1 MENFKTYNEFK
12 DQYNSL
18 KSDNASIGEIDMFF
32 AEQKAGLENEIIES
46 MVSILE
52 LPESYSSLITPN
64 SNYILEPIAA
74 ELAQY
79 VMKYNPYANKMTEKN
94 IDPKNKDKKIISPT
108 RVLETLYN
116 VYKHESNIVG
126 KRTLGLGAI
135 ENTFNV
141 IFNTLGAYMPN
152 EYKHIVGKT
161 VEDRTAHLFLR
172 HHKMKVDGK
181 DHISLSNILDVDN
194 EHKVADILAQLIN
207 GWVDVEKDPW
217 IFFIQGNYE
226 TAPTLMYLLKTGV
239 PVKEAIY
246 FVSNPLVVE
255 YIKEKT
261 LAKSTYA
268 EVLGKKADYPS
279 AVSSEAAS
287 RIIAKYFDRNE
298 LASKAKSKVIYDT
311 GVELAEEY
319 LSDRKEQAFTERE
332 MLSLIENFSKNN
344 GKLTAEEGDLAK
356 AMFLHFLEIEQQI
369 TGLTALKLSSNPD
382 TSTKTTGS
390 EIELSEAA
398 IDELSNETKIPKE
411 LLTKMLNDSIISS
424 FFNGPMSLAV
434 IRPLF
439 KLRYNKY
446 ISDYIIENSQ
456 IFRKTSN
463 KLLGERK
470 IDTFITMFRNDIISM
485 IFQNA
490 IRKYKIKDSYMSY
503 TIKKEIPT
511 ALASELKSRGAFVKA
526 NKDGTKFMYIDEQTL
541 KEEFESEAWVRG
553 SEEDNSYENR
563 NMYSLDPR
571 TFMENGKLNFEL
583 YTRFVVEREFLRS
596 EYPITEMVNKSWF
609 RKEGLDLYEANPD
622 VDGGTLGRFIYE
634 RYITNKAL
642 DNVYNFYHLF
652 IDKDNAL
659 ASRYNNFLVDHKDN
673 LLNSYDILNVL
684 KLDSDKTKTV
694 FNVYL
699 ADKDMNTDKANV
711 YTQNLRNLADR
722 SVMKV
727 ADKDENDRIS
737 DMFALMS
744 NFAFLQTGLNKSK
757 LSYTNVVDFTN
768 FLDVMKSESESF
780 TTALALDGNNIL
792 DQFFEKFVSV
802 NSRKNIN
809 KGRFKD
815 YLMDIDFETFKNVI
829 PDTQSTERKT
839 YSGKVTSLQPNQ
851 IFVFGSNPLG
861 INGNPSKGTG
871 GAALVA
877 YRIAGVKQGEKMDNR
892 LSDSGKAWGITT
904 VTGPGKKKSKTPQ
917 EIIEGVKKLYEY
929 AKENPTKEFLV
940 SDYSG
945 TNLNGY
951 TGQEMADMFNAAGP
965 IPSNIVFNEN
975 FDKYITQPT
984 ETRIAQPTETED
996 TPFEL
1001 KETDRTNVFQ
1011 YQDQLGDKDFYKKLV
1026 DANQTVVFVRN
1037 NVNETYSNK
1046 KKNFGGQQELDK
1058 FAGNMT
1064 MNITTSLTKLGDNF
1078 QNLPKQA
1085 YAEVMRL
1092 WEEEIAHIQS
1102 INDGQTKFT
1111 PIAFPETGFGDP
1123 ALMPQELFVYL
1134 STRLFDAFGY
1144 VNPGSA
1150 MYNEMQKRT
1159 EIAEGLTDQ
1168 EILDQLGLEEDPFK
1182 CE

>member
-1 MENFKTYNEFK
+1 MEFAEVYHFLPPQAGNIIIPPAEIVAKSGADFDIDKLTLFMTNLDENGKIKKANYKTYNEFK

-18 KSDNASIGEIDMFF
+18 KSDNASIGEMDMFF

-94 IDPKNKDKKIISPT
+94 IDPKDKDKKIISPT

-344 GKLTAEEGDLAK
+344 GKLTTEEGDLAK

-659 ASRYNNFLVDHKDN
+659 AARYNNFLVDNKDN

-802 NSRKNIN
+802 NSRRNIN

-829 PDTQSTERKT
+829 PVDR
-839 YSGKVTSLQPNQ
+839 
-851 IFVFGSNPLG
+851 
-861 INGNPSKGTG
+861 
-871 GAALVA
+871 
-877 YRIAGVKQGEKMDNR
+877 
-892 LSDSGKAWGITT
+892 
-904 VTGPGKKKSKTPQ
+904 
-917 EIIEGVKKLYEY
+917 
-929 AKENPTKEFLV
+929 
-940 SDYSG
+940 
-945 TNLNGY
+945 
-951 TGQEMADMFNAAGP
+951 P
-965 IPSNIVFNEN
+965 I
-975 FDKYITQPT
+975 
-984 ETRIAQPTETED
+984 ETED

-1011 YQDQLGDKDFYKKLV
+1011 YQDQLGNKDFYEKLV

-1085 YAEVMRL
+1085 YTEVMRL

>member
-1 MENFKTYNEFK
+1 
-12 DQYNSL
+12 
-18 KSDNASIGEIDMFF
+18 
-32 AEQKAGLENEIIES
+32 
-46 MVSILE
+46 
-52 LPESYSSLITPN
+52 
-64 SNYILEPIAA
+64 
-74 ELAQY
+74 
-79 VMKYNPYANKMTEKN
+79 
-94 IDPKNKDKKIISPT
+94 
-108 RVLETLYN
+108 LYN
-116 VYKHESNIVG
+116 IYKHESNIVG

-141 IFNTLGAYMPN
+141 IFNSLGAYMPN

-161 VEDRTAHLFLR
+161 VEDRSAHLFLR

-344 GKLTAEEGDLAK
+344 GKLTTKEGDLAK

-596 EYPITEMVNKSWF
+596 EYPIAEMVNKSWF

-652 IDKDNAL
+652 MDKDNAL
-659 ASRYNNFLVDHKDN
+659 ASRYNNFLVEHKDN

-792 DQFFEKFVSV
+792 DQFFKKFVSV
-802 NSRKNIN
+802 NSRRNIN

-829 PDTQSTERKT
+829 PATQSSTQPTEEDFGFIGFKLSVDKKGKDQGKASLANHFIGYGAKGTST
-839 YSGKVTSLQPNQ
+839 YQYEQDAKKAGILTNYDGILDEFT
-851 IFVFGSNPLG
+851 IAFVSV
-861 INGNPSKGTG
+861 NGNNKATEKAIFETIENAREVLENGGTVIMDSTADANRSWNKSGEALVQEGLGVPTGQTSKG
-871 GAALVA
+871 
-877 YRIAGVKQGEKMDNR
+877 YNYW
-892 LSDSGKAWGITT
+892 GKNPE
-904 VTGPGKKKSKTPQ
+904 VT
-917 EIIEGVKKLYEY
+917 
-929 AKENPTKEFLV
+929 
-940 SDYSG
+940 
-945 TNLNGY
+945 
-951 TGQEMADMFNAAGP
+951 
-965 IPSNIVFNEN
+965 
-975 FDKYITQPT
+975 TQPT
-984 ETRIAQPTETED
+984 ETPIAQPTETED

-1011 YQDQLGDKDFYKKLV
+1011 YQDQLGDKDFYEKLV

-1111 PIAFPETGFGDP
+1111 PIAFPETGFGDS

-1144 VNPGSA
+1144 INPGSA